1 MGSLV
6 FRDADIEYFLLGY
19 PGVDV
24 GAGAGVPLSG
34 LSVTIFLELQISIK

>member
-24 GAGAGVPLSG
+24 GAGVPLSG

>member
-19 PGVDV
+19 PGV
-24 GAGAGVPLSG
+24 GAGVPLSG

>member
-19 PGVDV
+19 PGV